1 MNMIQ
6 SDAASPEA
14 KLPLKPRISR
24 ILGAPTS
31 ELFPDDEEFDE
42 VRCVSRV
49 LEDASAV
56 GKRGEEVTFDRA
68 ILRRIELTST
78 VFARITLRDASLSK
92 CDLANSVW
100 RSCFWDRVEVQHS
113 RMTGLDIMGGSLN
126 NITFSDCKANLACLR
141 AVRCKRV
148 RFENC
153 DLREADFQGA
163 DLRGCTFR
171 GCNLQ
176 GAQLSGAKLAGV
188 DLREAKIEGIIVSPN
203 DLSGVKVDLFQAA
216 YLAGLMGLI
225 ID

>member
-1 MNMIQ
+1 MSK
-6 SDAASPEA
+6 SDAASPEV
-14 KLPLKPRISR
+14 KLPLKPRTAR
-24 ILGAPTS
+24 ILGAPS
-31 ELFPDDEEFDE
+31 SDLFPDDDTFEE
-42 VRCVSRV
+42 VRCVCRV

-56 GKRGEEVTFDRA
+56 GKHGEVATFDRA

-78 VFARITLRDASLSK
+78 VFDRITLRDASLSK

-100 RSCFWDRVEVQHS
+100 RSGFWDRVEVQHC
-113 RMTGLDIMGGSLN
+113 RMTGLDLMGSSLN
-126 NITFSDCKANLACLR
+126 NITFSDCKANLMCLCD
-141 AVRCKRV
+141 VRCKRV

-176 GAQLSGAKLAGV
+176 GVQLSNAKLEGV
-188 DLREAKIEGIIVSPN
+188 DLREAKIEGMIVSPN
-203 DLSGVKVDLFQAA
+203 NLHGVTVDLFQAA

-225 ID
+225 IE